1 MRSTLETIE
10 KEFVI
15 DPKNRTIQE
24 EKLKLQKKFELME
37 MEKTKGA
44 QIRAGI
50 KWIEEGVKNTKFF
63 LNLEKSRAKNNTIN
77 RLVKRDGEI
86 VTDDSEIIKEI
97 KS

>member
-1 MRSTLETIE
+1 MGVNKSRNKKHSQQFSKTAQLKKYNDSYALQCTLETIE

-24 EKLKLQKKFELME
+24 EKLKLQKQLELME

-50 KWIEEGVKNTKFF
+50 KWIEEGEKTPNFF
-63 LNLEKSRAKNNTIN
+63 
-77 RLVKRDGEI
+77 
-86 VTDDSEIIKEI
+86 
-97 KS
+97 